1 MRQKTLCSW
10 PVGFRISFC
19 ASFNP
24 FRMTKMRKRKRE
36 REREKERE
44 RESMTKMK
52 KLRLRLSRMNLIQ
65 FVKYKVLVGIVNK
78 DYGNKYKAHF
88 ICLVWS

>member
-44 RESMTKMK
+44 REHDKNEKIAPTSVENEFD
-52 KLRLRLSRMNLIQ
+52 S
-65 FVKYKVLVGIVNK
+65 
-78 DYGNKYKAHF
+78 
-88 ICLVWS
+88 IC